1 MNVPTSEDYDRNAED
16 CWRQAETATDDTERA
31 TLVRLAKQWELLAEY
46 KKKLEDLAQKR
57 ISRWAHELASAQL
70 RRPIRRPQIAAE

>member
-1 MNVPTSEDYDRNAED
+1 MNVPTSEDYDSNAED

>member
-1 MNVPTSEDYDRNAED
+1 MPTSEDYDSNAED

-57 ISRWAHELASAQL
+57 ISRWARELASAQL

>member
-1 MNVPTSEDYDRNAED
+1 MPASEDYARNAQD
-16 CWRQAETATDDTERA
+16 CWQQAETATDDTERA

-57 ISRWAHELASAQL
+57 ISRWAQELASAQL
-70 RRPIRRPQIAAE
+70 RRPTWHPQSAAR

>member
-1 MNVPTSEDYDRNAED
+1 MPTSEDYDRNAED